1 MIRLISILK
10 FDLKGVCLLDKIDE
24 FEGMVAECE
33 FETGKKLEDDVKI
46 DVVVMV
52 MDAGPLRRHLLLHIE
67 KCDRYDELETLA
79 QCAKGS
85 FCL

>member
-10 FDLKGVCLLDKIDE
+10 SHLKGVCLLDKIDE
-24 FEGMVAECE
+24 FEGLVAECE
-33 FETGKKLEDDVKI
+33 RETGKKLEDDVKI
-46 DVVVMV
+46 GVVVMV

-67 KCDRYDELETLA
+67 KCDRYDTLETLA
-79 QCAKGS
+79 QCASGS